1 MNFLDVDFWITGDQ
15 PRRARMNHII
25 PKPIGHDQKFIA
37 ETDQEHDVNQ
47 TLAGKASVIK
57 DDTVAAEVFGRGPD
71 FDRHIDPIVSIQADL
86 LRRALARYYKTAG
99 KNDPIRID
107 IPPGYLCARVQ
118 KAEAER
124 ALNPGSMGTGSM
136 GTVMKK

>member
-1 MNFLDVDFWITGDQ
+1 MDQDPQSPPPAKDDITRQLEHMLASPDFHATPQ
-15 PRRARMNHII
+15 QTALL
-25 PKPIGHDQKFIA
+25 KYV
-37 ETDQEHDVNQ
+37 VNQ

-71 FDRHIDPIVSIQADL
+71 FDRRIDPIVSIQADL

-107 IPPGYLCARVQ
+107 IPPRTYVPMFKKR
-118 KAEAER
+118 K
-124 ALNPGSMGTGSM
+124 LNLNN
-136 GTVMKK
+136 